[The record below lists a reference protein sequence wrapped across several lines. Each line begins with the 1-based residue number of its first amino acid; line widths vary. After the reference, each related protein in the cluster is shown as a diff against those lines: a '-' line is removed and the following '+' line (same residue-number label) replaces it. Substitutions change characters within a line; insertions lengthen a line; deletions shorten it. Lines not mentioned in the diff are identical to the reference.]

1 MSKKLLLLACIIY
14 FVVIPMGNALKV
26 SVAPST
32 LETYVNEPA
41 KFVLTIK
48 NDGKSTDGFVI
59 SVSGSHLE
67 WMNLGSYY
75 VKLNP
80 GEERTVNIIFTP
92 RNEGLY
98 EYEIYVFSIS
108 KQEDVKELSVR
119 MKVLPE
125 RIFRVEKFYVD
136 KKGDKLEISV
146 SLRFSRRGK
155 IDAIFEV
162 LDRDGRKI
170 KYSKMSRELEGEKT
184 LTETFDIGNLMADT
198 YTAKVT
204 VSNQKYSITKET
216 EFVIP
221 PVHNIVKVRK
231 VVSNPL
237 SDDIIITIRNSGNV
251 VENYVLS
258 EDIPPKEAV
267 IFDNEPSSAVLE
279 DNNVKYRWSIQ
290 GLAIGKEIVVKY
302 SISRVPKIIGWTMVF
317 LSVVGLLGLGVI
329 KVRRPSIKK
338 RYMRKRNEHLIV
350 LEIKGSLTRELKNV
364 FVKDR
369 VSPLGKVIRQFEGPK
384 PIIRESESGT
394 ELIWRIGN
402 LKPKSEVILTY
413 KVKPLI
419 EAQLKMPRA
428 YMIYKTDD
436 KKVKVFSKQLILE

>member
-1 MSKKLLLLACIIY
+1 M
-14 FVVIPMGNALKV
+14 
-26 SVAPST
+26 
-32 LETYVNEPA
+32 
-41 KFVLTIK
+41 
-48 NDGKSTDGFVI
+48 
-59 SVSGSHLE
+59 
-67 WMNLGSYY
+67 
-75 VKLNP
+75 
-80 GEERTVNIIFTP
+80 
-92 RNEGLY
+92 
-98 EYEIYVFSIS
+98 
-108 KQEDVKELSVR
+108 
-119 MKVLPE
+119 
-125 RIFRVEKFYVD
+125 
-136 KKGDKLEISV
+136 
-146 SLRFSRRGK
+146 
-155 IDAIFEV
+155 
-162 LDRDGRKI
+162 
-170 KYSKMSRELEGEKT
+170 
-184 LTETFDIGNLMADT
+184 
-198 YTAKVT
+198 
-204 VSNQKYSITKET
+204 
-216 EFVIP
+216 
-221 PVHNIVKVRK
+221 HNIVKVRK

-364 FVKDR
+364 FIKDR